1 MLMLAGK
8 NKELQ
13 KIINLK
19 NKGKFSE
26 ASEKLTE
33 FEKKNHKP
41 ENSIRAQ
48 LIKALLTANM
58 GFWEKGLGILE
69 TAIFESETL
78 GDQLVLLD
86 AFLAKAHCLL
96 FGQQYKKT
104 VLQVEE
110 TEKLLTENLK
120 PDEVDFR
127 IRKAWLL
134 WIKGTS
140 LRWMG
145 KDKHALETANY
156 GFTIVQS
163 LTDSEI
169 LFNYY
174 QLLGICE
181 FQSDAFEDALVHYQ
195 AGFQLAKDT
204 KNNLKIVI
212 FSLKLSE
219 SYRGI
224 GRFNLAM
231 EYIDL
236 SIEYA
241 NKIGLPGNWLIYFKA
256 IIYWIMGE
264 LEKSIPIF
272 KEVLPLLEWETTHK
286 EKALVLMGKAIIE
299 WVEGEIDQAVEFM
312 TEAVN
317 LGKQMDDAYSI
328 AVFSIV
334 LIRMLFDKGE
344 FDKVLEI
351 CYSILD
357 ALKDN
362 KKPYNEPSVYYEM
375 GKTYHM
381 KGDYNLALENVQ
393 KALKLFK
400 RFNAELFIARSLF
413 TLLQISID
421 KNDKVLY
428 TKYLKELEAFVKKH
442 PTDFLEQMYRTAQA
456 LVLKASSRPRDW
468 AKAADI
474 LVEVVKEKFTKFGFN
489 LVALINLCELLMNEF
504 SMSGDAQVL
513 QELELYIDELSEL
526 AQMQNVCHLRLE
538 ANNLQILTH
547 WLKAQK
553 SMVELDFQKAKTLL
567 ENTRKIAD
575 EKGLYRLAEKLTQQQ
590 EKLLVQLSQWDDF
603 IRKYYEFIKE

>member
-1 MLMLAGK
+1 MLAGK

-13 KIINLK
+13 RVLNLK

-33 FEKKNHKP
+33 FITKKHKP
-41 ENSIRAQ
+41 ETNIRAQ
-48 LIKALLTANM
+48 IIKALLTANM
-58 GFWEKGLGILE
+58 GSWEKGLEILE
-69 TAIFESETL
+69 TAVSESETL
-78 GDQLVLLD
+78 DDQLVL
-86 AFLAKAHCLL
+86 
-96 FGQQYKKT
+96 
-104 VLQVEE
+104 
-110 TEKLLTENLK
+110 ENLK
-120 PDEVDFR
+120 PDKVDFK

-145 KDKHALETANY
+145 DDKHALETANH

-163 LTDSEI
+163 LNDSEI
-169 LFNYY
+169 LYNYY
-174 QLLGICE
+174 HLLGICE

-195 AGFQLAKDT
+195 AGFQLAKDS
-204 KNNLKIVI
+204 KNDFKIVL
-212 FSLKLSE
+212 FSLRLAE
-219 SYRGI
+219 GYRGI
-224 GRFNLAM
+224 GRFTLAM
-231 EYIDL
+231 EYLDI
-236 SIEYA
+236 SIEYS
-241 NKIGLPGNWLIYFKA
+241 KKLGLPHEWLNYLKA
-256 IIYWIMGE
+256 VIYWNMGE
-264 LEKSIPIF
+264 PEKSIPIF
-272 KEVLPLLEWETTHK
+272 KETLPYMEKETTHK

-299 WVEGEIDQAVEFM
+299 LVEGEIDKAVELM

-357 ALKDN
+357 SLKDN

-421 KNDKVLY
+421 KNDKVLC
-428 TKYLKELEAFVKKH
+428 TKYLEELDAFVKKH

-456 LVLKASSRPRDW
+456 LVLKNSSRPRDW
-468 AKAADI
+468 TKAVDI
-474 LVEVVKEKFTKFGFN
+474 LIKVVKEKFTKFGFN

-504 SMSGDAQVL
+504 SISGDAQVL

-567 ENTRKIAD
+567 NSTRKIAD
-575 EKGLYRLAEKLTQQQ
+575 DEGMYRLSE
-590 EKLLVQLSQWDDF
+590 
-603 IRKYYEFIKE
+603 RKNWYNNKKSC

>member
-1 MLMLAGK
+1 MLAGK

-26 ASEKLTE
+26 ASEKLTV

-58 GFWEKGLGILE
+58 GFWEKSLEILE
-69 TAIFESETL
+69 TAISESETL
-78 GDQLVLLD
+78 GVQLVLLD
-86 AFLAKAHCLL
+86 AFLVKAHCLL

-104 VLQVEE
+104 ILLVEE

-120 PDEVDFR
+120 LDEVDFK

-140 LRWMG
+140 LTWMG
-145 KDKHALETANY
+145 EDKHALETANH

-163 LTDSEI
+163 LNDSEI

-241 NKIGLPGNWLIYFKA
+241 NKIGLTPNWMIYFKA
-256 IIYWIMGE
+256 IIYWNIGE

-272 KEVLPLLEWETTHK
+272 KEVLPLLESETTHK

-299 WVEGEIDQAVEFM
+299 WVEGEIDKAVEFM

-317 LGKQMDDAYSI
+317 LGKQMDDAYCI

-357 ALKDN
+357 SLKDN

-375 GKTYHM
+375 GKTFHM

-575 EKGLYRLAEKLTQQQ
+575 EEGMYRLAEKLTQQQ
-590 EKLLVQLSQWDDF
+590 ERLLGQLSQWDDF

>member
-1 MLMLAGK
+1 MLAGK

-13 KIINLK
+13 KIDNLRY
-19 NKGKFSE
+19 KGKFSE
-26 ASEKLTE
+26 ASDKLTE
-33 FEKKNHKP
+33 FLKKNHRP
-41 ENSIRAQ
+41 ETSVRAQ
-48 LIKALLTANM
+48 LIKALLTANL
-58 GFWEKGLGILE
+58 GFWEKSLGILE
-69 TAIFESETL
+69 TAISESETL
-78 GDQLVLLD
+78 EDQLVLID

-104 VLQVEE
+104 ILQVEE

-145 KDKHALETANY
+145 DDKHALETANH

-163 LTDSEI
+163 LKDSEI

-174 QLLGICE
+174 HLLGICE
-181 FQSDAFEDALVHYQ
+181 FQSDAFEDALVHFQ
-195 AGFQLAKDT
+195 AGFQLAKDS
-204 KNNLKIVI
+204 KNDSKVTL
-212 FSLKLSE
+212 FSLRLAE
-219 SYRGI
+219 GYRNI
-224 GRFNLAM
+224 GRFTLAM
-231 EYIDL
+231 EYTDL
-236 SIEYA
+236 SIEYS
-241 NKIGLPGNWLIYFKA
+241 KKLGWPEHWMIYFKA
-256 IIYWIMGE
+256 IIYWNMGE
-264 LEKSIPIF
+264 PEKSIPIL
-272 KEVLPLLEWETTHK
+272 KEVLPLLETETTHK

-299 WVEGEIDQAVEFM
+299 LVEGELDKTIEYL

-317 LGKQMDDAYSI
+317 LAKQMDDVYCAN
-328 AVFSIV
+328 VFSIV
-334 LIRMLFDKGE
+334 LIRALFDKGE

-351 CYSILD
+351 CHSILD
-357 ALKDN
+357 TVKDN
-362 KKPYNEPSVYYEM
+362 KKPYDEPSVYYEM

-381 KGDYNLALENVQ
+381 KGDYNLALEYVQ
-393 KALKLFK
+393 KALKLYKKFD
-400 RFNAELFIARSLF
+400 RDLFIARSLF
-413 TLLQISID
+413 TLIQISLD

-428 TKYLKELEAFVKKH
+428 TKYLEELDAFVKLH
-442 PTDFLEQMYRTAQA
+442 PTNFLEQMYQTAQA
-456 LVLKASSRPRDW
+456 LVLKNSSRPRDW
-468 AKAADI
+468 AKAVDI
-474 LVEVVKEKFTKFGFN
+474 LIDVVNEKFTKHGFT

-504 SMSGDAQVL
+504 SISGDAQVL
-513 QELELYIDELSEL
+513 QELEFYVDKLSEL
-526 AQMQNVCHLRLE
+526 AKMQNVHHLRLE
-538 ANNLQILTH
+538 ANNLHIITH